1 MLIYY
6 CNLEPTTPFAHVRTF
21 FPTDLFA
28 PRFLRLAAALSL
40 SFFLLFGCE
49 KDLGPP
55 DVKERLVMKKY
66 EFIPPEIRVK
76 QGQVVQ
82 LDVVTA
88 DVQHGLA
95 VPELGIKAA
104 VHPGAVTEVKFRAE
118 KKGEFPMR
126 CYILCGPGH
135 DEMQG
140 KIVVE

>member
-1 MLIYY
+1 
-6 CNLEPTTPFAHVRTF
+6 VRIF
-21 FPTDLFA
+21 FPRITSW
-28 PRFLRLAAALSL
+28 PRSLRLAALL
-40 SFFLLFGCE
+40 FLPLFLLSGCSQ
-49 KDLGPP
+49 DLGPP

-66 EFIPPEIRVK
+66 EFIPPVVRVK
-76 QGQVVQ
+76 QGQVVE
-82 LDVVTA
+82 LEVVTA

-104 VHPGAVTEVKFRAE
+104 VHPGDVTEVKFRAA

-135 DEMQG
+135 DDMQG

>member
-1 MLIYY
+1 M
-6 CNLEPTTPFAHVRTF
+6 FW
-21 FPTDLFA
+21 
-28 PRFLRLAAALSL
+28 PRFLLVVAVLCL
-40 SFFLLFGCE
+40 PFFFLSGCT

-66 EFIPPEIRVK
+66 EFIPPVIRVK
-76 QGQVVQ
+76 QGQVVE
-82 LDVVTA
+82 LDIVTA

-104 VHPGAVTEVKFRAE
+104 VHPGDVTEVKFRAD
-118 KKGEFPMR
+118 KKGEFLMR

-135 DEMQG
+135 DDMQG

>member
-1 MLIYY
+1 M
-6 CNLEPTTPFAHVRTF
+6 RTF
-21 FPTDLFA
+21 FLKTLFW
-28 PRFLRLAAALSL
+28 PGFWRLALISSL
-40 SFFLLFGCE
+40 PLFLLSGCS
-49 KDLGPP
+49 KDLGPAN
-55 DVKERLVMKKY
+55 VKYRLVMKKY
-66 EFIPPEIRVK
+66 EFIPPVIRVK

-104 VHPGAVTEVKFRAE
+104 VHPGDVTEVKFRAD
-118 KKGEFPMR
+118 KKGEFTMR

-135 DEMQG
+135 DDMQG